1 MLLLGP
7 RNIFE
12 IQRIIHVVDTWMILC
27 FYMYI
32 FFYLTILLYF
42 QSRIIDRTDKK
53 EIGESIMYNS
63 LESGSDWSLVWCF
76 THYRQYFSHIRRQPL
91 CSHSNWYILGPAPV
105 YNVYHILIIQYIN
118 FSPSA
123 IALFV
128 SFLINLFVVTVFA
141 VAAFKDPSFADTASL
156 MTAVSQTFIVS
167 PTYWRIQRGGGG
179 YGSSDSCCE
188 FSK

>member
-76 THYRQYFSHIRRQPL
+76 THYISTVFQPYKTAAIMFAFKLIYLRSSACVQCIPYFDHTIYQFLPL
-91 CSHSNWYILGPAPV
+91 SHSPVRVLPHQPVRGHSVCSSCFQGPLVCRHSQPDDCSKSNIHCLSNILA
-105 YNVYHILIIQYIN
+105 
-118 FSPSA
+118 
-123 IALFV
+123 
-128 SFLINLFVVTVFA
+128 
-141 VAAFKDPSFADTASL
+141 DPEG
-156 MTAVSQTFIVS
+156 
-167 PTYWRIQRGGGG
+167 RGRLR
-179 YGSSDSCCE
+179 
-188 FSK
+188 K